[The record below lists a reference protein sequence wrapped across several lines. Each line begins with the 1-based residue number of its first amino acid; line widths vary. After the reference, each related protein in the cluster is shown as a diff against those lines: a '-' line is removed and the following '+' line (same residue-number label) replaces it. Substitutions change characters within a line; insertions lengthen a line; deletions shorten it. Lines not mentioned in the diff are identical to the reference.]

1 MTLPT
6 STSVGLLVCADDNS
20 VMFTMYPSA
29 SLALTAV
36 QLMVIPVAFL
46 WGILRFVGVK
56 LGAVCDSVVIII
68 INFDP
73 CSYISCTS
81 DICL

>member
-1 MTLPT
+1 MYCVTLPT

-36 QLMVIPVAFL
+36 QLMVTPVAFL
-46 WGILRFVGVK
+46 WSMARLVGVK
-56 LGAVCDSVVIII
+56 FGAAHVYIKIIFI
-68 INFDP
+68 I
-73 CSYISCTS
+73 
-81 DICL
+81 L